1 MGMKDTARRRIAAL
15 ALLLALCA
23 GLLAG
28 CGGKAETEPFTP
40 EQNEGRDAVSYPCL
54 VRTDS
59 AIWYL
64 SKADMELLGEE
75 AYMAGLRQILENQE
89 ADFADAQ
96 EALRGF
102 LRGEIPPVVIHTDF
116 CGKAEEARFEG
127 GYCYGDE
134 RGIRLFTGWDTAGG
148 ALLHEYVHYLS
159 FCCAETRVS
168 TGFWAEAL
176 AEYVSKFVCENRMA
190 RAVHYGMA
198 DEQLQFYLTHGA
210 KDPETGALDM
220 RRLYCAAAA
229 MMNDAR
235 VIGPRSLAVSNN
247 FMVLTE
253 QRRERPTTT
262 ALSYYEA
269 ACMMDWLIENY
280 GRETVFGHWTVS
292 EAEMQ
297 DVYGRSFAE
306 LYADWRQHN
315 SALCAAYGLS
325 LNEEASA

>member
-1 MGMKDTARRRIAAL
+1 MYMKKLTVIG
-15 ALLLALCA
+15 LLLALCA
-23 GLLAG
+23 CLLSGCAG
-28 CGGKAETEPFTP
+28 TVEKDPFP
-40 EQNEGRDAVSYPCL
+40 LEKNEGRNAVSYPYD

-59 AIWYL
+59 ATWYL

-75 AYMAGLRQILENQE
+75 AYMEGLRQILENQE

-102 LRGEIPPVVIHTDF
+102 LREEIPPVAIHTDF

-168 TGFWAEAL
+168 AGFWAEAL
-176 AEYVSKFVCENRMA
+176 ADYVSKFVCENRMA

-210 KDPETGALDM
+210 ADPETGALDM
-220 RRLYCAAAA
+220 RRLYCAAAE
-229 MMNDAR
+229 MMNDER
-235 VIGPRSLAVSNN
+235 VIGQRYLAVSNN

-253 QRRERPTTT
+253 QRREHPTTT

-269 ACMMDWLIENY
+269 ACMMDWLIGNY

-306 LYADWRQHN
+306 LYADWQQHN
-315 SALCAAYGLS
+315 SALCAEYGLS
-325 LNEEASA
+325 LYEEASA